1 MYQHVPA
8 FNSLPHWFELLPIFL
23 IGGLGLSETRE
34 NEGKVR
40 VIGIKSAKN
49 CSAANPCWLALTV
62 NFPDE
67 SEKPGSG
74 IDFFLDIFDS
84 GIRNSFALFLIEGL
98 DVLGA

>member
-8 FNSLPHWFELLPIFL
+8 FNSLPHWFELLPILL
-23 IGGLGLSETRE
+23 IGGLGVSETQE

-40 VIGIKSAKN
+40 VIGIRSAKD

-62 NFPDE
+62 NVSDG

-74 IDFFLDIFDS
+74 IDFFLDLFDS
-84 GIRNSFALFLIEGL
+84 GIRHSVALFLIEGL